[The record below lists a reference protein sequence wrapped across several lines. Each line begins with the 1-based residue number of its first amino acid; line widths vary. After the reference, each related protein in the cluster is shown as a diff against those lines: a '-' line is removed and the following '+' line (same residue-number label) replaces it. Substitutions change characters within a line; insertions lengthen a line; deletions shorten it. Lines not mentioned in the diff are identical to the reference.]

1 MNEDELS
8 WIFCVAV
15 SLNFSWGSEILND
28 GLPNPSQHKC
38 LEGILREVQ
47 RFCHMDAPVAE
58 PDWKHFLKVKSID
71 YKGDEVK
78 VARRFSW
85 KNIFPALPREIGKV
99 PLADVCTLGSK
110 HYVLHFDQYL
120 KAPSEWSVVRAPRD
134 MVDDEHWAEV
144 CEGLADGYLHFYR
157 RAGCFPCS

>member
-1 MNEDELS
+1 
-8 WIFCVAV
+8 
-15 SLNFSWGSEILND
+15 
-28 GLPNPSQHKC
+28 
-38 LEGILREVQ
+38 
-47 RFCHMDAPVAE
+47 MDAPVAE

-120 KAPSEWSVVRAPRD
+120 KAPSEWSVVRAPRV
-134 MVDDEHWAEV
+134 MVDDDHWAEV
-144 CEGLADGYLHFYR
+144 CEGLETGICTFIEEQDV
-157 RAGCFPCS
+157 FPCS